1 MEIVVLT
8 ICVTQVGGRGV
19 GRGGGGGGGWGRK
32 LWGSLGSLN

>member
-1 MEIVVLT
+1 MEIVVIT

-19 GRGGGGGGGWGRK
+19 GRGGGGGGWGRK